1 MTNARCEYTEGDI
14 VNVEI
19 SPWVQPTESVIGT
32 HGVYDVTSLVEAICQ
47 QKPKDKPCKFNSAC
61 TGLVRIEK
69 PTHDPEQPV
78 NIRITIES
86 D

>member
-1 MTNARCEYTEGDI
+1 MINARCEYTEGDT

-32 HGVYDVTSLVEAICQ
+32 HGVYYVASLVEAICR
-47 QKPKDKPCKFNSAC
+47 QKPKDKPCKYNKAC

-69 PTHDPEQPV
+69 PTQDSKQPV
-78 NIRITIES
+78 NIRVTIES